1 MQAKD
6 FLLSEC
12 KNLNSV
18 LQQTLRYEYGLEGS
32 REFYEECEAR
42 LAHIE
47 KELTQIA
54 NDDFDGLSD
63 SSIELE
69 NLSSL
74 ICRIERSSLGE
85 YSWPF
90 VEEFKHIAKAVCT
103 EPSSLK
109 PGVPPK
115 VHVLSEGGLS
125 AYSIYTEPN
134 RSISQKRILTI
145 IFPRTLKH
153 FVLLHPILGHEIGH
167 AIYSYAQYQHD
178 LNKIFLSNLVLPSTN
193 FHNEQ
198 ATVNWLYSANA
209 PKGVQLYLIQLSASL
224 SVDAKNF
231 FYSFAYY
238 DAWIEEFLCDFI
250 GLLMFGPSFLAAHCN
265 LLYSIDPS
273 GMSVSDYHPLTGCR
287 VNMLLTAAEIMGY
300 DSLVFD
306 PALQP
311 AVNTF
316 WAELKSKRL
325 SDKWFD
331 LFTDDQIRATL
342 VGLEGFLAQH
352 ENALYPKP
360 TIEQIQ
366 PLVKKIIELTP
377 PVGYEF
383 DEQNGPNCTEVDFRH
398 TLYAGWI
405 ASSDTKA
412 NIPFDTVNRLCEHGI
427 MQQGAIKLKKSEEAG
442 V

>member
-145 IFPRTLKH
+145 IL
-153 FVLLHPILGHEIGH
+153 
-167 AIYSYAQYQHD
+167 
-178 LNKIFLSNLVLPSTN
+178 
-193 FHNEQ
+193 
-198 ATVNWLYSANA
+198 
-209 PKGVQLYLIQLSASL
+209 
-224 SVDAKNF
+224 
-231 FYSFAYY
+231 
-238 DAWIEEFLCDFI
+238 
-250 GLLMFGPSFLAAHCN
+250 
-265 LLYSIDPS
+265 
-273 GMSVSDYHPLTGCR
+273 
-287 VNMLLTAAEIMGY
+287 
-300 DSLVFD
+300 
-306 PALQP
+306 
-311 AVNTF
+311 
-316 WAELKSKRL
+316 
-325 SDKWFD
+325 
-331 LFTDDQIRATL
+331 
-342 VGLEGFLAQH
+342 
-352 ENALYPKP
+352 
-360 TIEQIQ
+360 
-366 PLVKKIIELTP
+366 
-377 PVGYEF
+377 
-383 DEQNGPNCTEVDFRH
+383 
-398 TLYAGWI
+398 
-405 ASSDTKA
+405 
-412 NIPFDTVNRLCEHGI
+412 
-427 MQQGAIKLKKSEEAG
+427 LKKKFSS
-442 V
+442 